1 MRNLAAALLILT
13 ATTGCTTQNPNNQ
26 PTEHVAVATTHRPQ
40 VVASAP
46 SPSTTPLVA
55 TLATVQPGST
65 STLTST
71 SIIGAPTAPAIL
83 RNGSGTAGDAAS
95 EFVGSLLAG
104 KEPSG
109 IANAAEWV
117 TALAGGEVIQITMLA
132 DAAGRGEVVVSIAF
146 PPATDGSI
154 TDPVGIRIQL
164 QQTEASVWVVTGI
177 GYL

>member
-13 ATTGCTTQNPNNQ
+13 ATTGCTTKNPNNKSTDQ
-26 PTEHVAVATTHRPQ
+26 AAVATTHRPQ

-55 TLATVQPGST
+55 TLPIVQPGSN
-65 STLTST
+65 STPTIT
-71 SIIGAPTAPAIL
+71 SIIATPTEPAIL
-83 RNGSGTAGDAAS
+83 ANGGGTAEDAAN

-117 TALAGGEVIQITMLA
+117 TALDGGQVIQTTILA
-132 DAAGRGEVVVSIAF
+132 DTAGRGEVVVSIAF
-146 PPATDGSI
+146 PPAADGTI
-154 TDPVGIRIQL
+154 TDPVGIRVEL

>member
-13 ATTGCTTQNPNNQ
+13 ATTGCTTQNPNNP
-26 PTEHVAVATTHRPQ
+26 PTKQAAAATTHRPQ
-40 VVASAP
+40 VLASAP

-55 TLATVQPGST
+55 TLPIVQPGST
-65 STLTST
+65 STPTIT
-71 SIIGAPTAPAIL
+71 SIIGTPTARAIL
-83 RNGSGTAGDAAS
+83 ANGSGTAEDAAN

-104 KEPSG
+104 KELSG

-117 TALAGGEVIQITMLA
+117 TALAGGEVIQTTILA
-132 DAAGRGEVVVSIAF
+132 DTAGRGEVVVSIAF

-154 TDPVGIRIQL
+154 TDPVGIRVHL
-164 QQTEASVWVVTGI
+164 QQTVASVWVVTGI

>member
-13 ATTGCTTQNPNNQ
+13 ATTGCTTQNPNNP
-26 PTEHVAVATTHRPQ
+26 PTKQAAVATTHRPQ
-40 VVASAP
+40 VVVSAP

-55 TLATVQPGST
+55 TLPIVQPGST
-65 STLTST
+65 STPTIT
-71 SIIGAPTAPAIL
+71 SIIGTPTAPAIL
-83 RNGSGTAGDAAS
+83 ANGNGTAEDAAND
-95 EFVGSLLAG
+95 FVGSLLAG

-146 PPATDGSI
+146 PPAADGSI
-154 TDPVGIRIQL
+154 TDPVGVRVQL
-164 QQTEASVWVVTGI
+164 QQTLASVWVVTGI

>member
-26 PTEHVAVATTHRPQ
+26 TTEHVAAATTHGPQ
-40 VVASAP
+40 VVVSAP

-55 TLATVQPGST
+55 TLTIVQPGST
-65 STLTST
+65 LTPTVT
-71 SIIGAPTAPAIL
+71 SNTGTATAPAIL
-83 RNGSGTAGDAAS
+83 ANGSGTAEDAAN

-109 IANAAEWV
+109 VANAAEWV
-117 TALAGGEVIQITMLA
+117 TALGGGEVIQTTILA
-132 DAAGRGEVVVSIAF
+132 DIAGRGEVLVSIAF
-146 PPATDGSI
+146 PPAADGSI
-154 TDPVGIRIQL
+154 TDPVGIRVHL
-164 QQTEASVWVVTGI
+164 QQTLASVWIVTGI

>member
-13 ATTGCTTQNPNNQ
+13 ATTGCTTQNPNNP
-26 PTEHVAVATTHRPQ
+26 PTDQAAVATTHRPQ
-40 VVASAP
+40 VAVSAP

-55 TLATVQPGST
+55 TLPIVQPRST
-65 STLTST
+65 STPTIT
-71 SIIGAPTAPAIL
+71 SIIGTPTAPAIL
-83 RNGSGTAGDAAS
+83 ANGGGTTGDAAS

-109 IANAAEWV
+109 IANAEEWV
-117 TALAGGEVIQITMLA
+117 TALAGGEVIQITILA

-146 PPATDGSI
+146 PPAAGGTI
-154 TDPVGIRIQL
+154 TDPVGIRVQL

>member
-40 VVASAP
+40 VVVFAT

-55 TLATVQPGST
+55 TLPKVQPGST
-65 STLTST
+65 STPTIT
-71 SIIGAPTAPAIL
+71 SIVVMPTAPANL
-83 RNGSGTAGDAAS
+83 ATGRGTAEDAAS
-95 EFVGSLLAG
+95 EFISSLLAG
-104 KEPSG
+104 EEPSG
-109 IANAAEWV
+109 TANAAEWIN
-117 TALAGGEVIQITMLA
+117 ALAGGELIQTTILA
-132 DAAGRGEVVVSIAF
+132 DTAGRGEVVVSIAF

-154 TDPVGIRIQL
+154 TDPVGIRVDL
-164 QQTEASVWVVTGI
+164 QQTLASVWIVTRI

>member
-26 PTEHVAVATTHRPQ
+26 PTEHVAVATTPRAQ
-40 VVASAP
+40 VVVSAP

-55 TLATVQPGST
+55 TLPIVQPGST
-65 STLTST
+65 LTPTIT
-71 SIIGAPTAPAIL
+71 SIIGTPTAPAIL
-83 RNGSGTAGDAAS
+83 ANGSGTAEDAAND
-95 EFVGSLLAG
+95 FVGSLLAG

-117 TALAGGEVIQITMLA
+117 TALAGGEVIQTTILA
-132 DAAGRGEVVVSIAF
+132 DTAGRGEVVVSIAF
-146 PPATDGSI
+146 PPATDGTI
-154 TDPVGIRIQL
+154 TDPVGVRVQL
-164 QQTEASVWVVTGI
+164 QQTLASVWVVTGI

>member
-13 ATTGCTTQNPNNQ
+13 ATTGCTTQNPDNKS
-26 PTEHVAVATTHRPQ
+26 TEHEVATTHRPQ
-40 VVASAP
+40 VVVSAP
-46 SPSTTPLVA
+46 SPSTTPVVA
-55 TLATVQPGST
+55 TLPTVQPGST

-117 TALAGGEVIQITMLA
+117 SGLAGGEVIQITMLA

-146 PPATDGSI
+146 PTAADGSI
-154 TDPVGIRIQL
+154 TDPVSVRVQL
-164 QQTEASVWVVTGI
+164 QQTLASVWVVTGI